1 MNLKMSTC
9 YAIRIIIYLS
19 EKECLISSKELSKK
33 LIIPQG
39 YLFKV
44 LKILQDKDFV
54 DSYIGA
60 GGGFILKKDPRD
72 IVVFDIVD
80 ATEISERANNWLENR
95 EYQENQVAAINKAR
109 CFYKQLQV
117 CVDDMLKRMTVQDL
131 IEIRAD

>member
-80 ATEISERANNWLENR
+80 ATEISERANNWLENK
-95 EYQENQVAAINKAR
+95 VAAINKAR
-109 CFYKQLQV
+109 CFYTQLQV

-131 IEIRAD
+131 IEIGAD